1 MFFSSLGLV
10 TRTPWTSGYR
20 VWVFCVPM
28 KSIKNAAIEL
38 ASLFAFLSLSFSF
51 SIFPACCLQHPLI
64 ESYLKLFWDP
74 MLALKAVLLPLEP
87 TFTALRP
94 FQVAMFIITILIS
107 SLLSQR
113 KNVVQFGML
122 SKRMKAVN
130 FVVIPRLSL
139 MGARTFFQLRHWSLV
154 KTKPSS
160 SKQVFLM
167 WYI

>member
-1 MFFSSLGLV
+1 MGLEI
-10 TRTPWTSGYR
+10 RTSWTLGYR
-20 VWVFCVPM
+20 AWAFCVPT

-38 ASLFAFLSLSFSF
+38 VSLFGFLSLSFSF

-74 MLALKAVLLPLEP
+74 MLALKAVLLLSEL

-94 FQVAMFIITILIS
+94 LQAAMFIITILIS

-130 FVVIPRLSL
+130 TVVIPRLSL
-139 MGARTFFQLRHWSLV
+139 MDARTFFQLRHWSLV
-154 KTKPSS
+154 KMRPSS
-160 SKQVFLM
+160 FKQAFMV